1 MSEERKYEITL
12 PDPDCPGRW
21 RVIGDPLTQEEALAY
36 VQEYYGAD
44 ENGCVRL
51 INPLP
56 SPTDGTTE

>member
-1 MSEERKYEITL
+1 MSKEEMYEIHL
-12 PDPDCPGRW
+12 PDPDRPGQF
-21 RVIGDPLTQEEALAY
+21 RVVSAPLTQEDALAY

-56 SPTDGTTE
+56 IVESV